1 MAYRIEAILKTLR
14 DLQGHSRAALLFK
27 MWLCCAEVD
36 MISTDIARRA
46 VPVRLRSFLSIFMA
60 KNLSLGWLKQTSSHL
75 YTDGV
80 GQVLAFGWQPSS
92 LWVRVTWPI

>member
-1 MAYRIEAILKTLR
+1 
-14 DLQGHSRAALLFK
+14 
-27 MWLCCAEVD
+27 

-80 GQVLAFGWQPSS
+80 GQVLAFG
-92 LWVRVTWPI
+92 